1 MEELQQQIVIPLSK
15 TKIVMLL
22 FGALMFIAAGIW
34 FVFYPPNI
42 ENSYWVTPFNM
53 KLAGY
58 ASMIFFGTCAIFI
71 IRKLPDKKPGLI
83 IDDKGLTDN
92 SSGLPAGQILWSD
105 IEKVS
110 VIEIYGQ
117 RIIMLKAKH
126 PQDYIDRQTS
136 LFVRKGMELN
146 NSLYGTPLQI
156 TANGLKIS
164 FDNLLTL
171 ITKKFEDTRKSPTS
185 E

>member
-1 MEELQQQIVIPLSK
+1 MNKSGQQIVIPLSK
-15 TKIVMLL
+15 LKMITGLLGAVMFVVL
-22 FGALMFIAAGIW
+22 GIW

-42 ENSYWVTPFNM
+42 ENSYWVTPFKM

-58 ASMIFFGTCAIFI
+58 ASMIFFGTCAVFI
-71 IRKLPDKKPGLI
+71 IRKLPSDKPGLI
-83 IDDKGLTDN
+83 IDDTGLIDN
-92 SSGLPAGQILWSD
+92 SSGLHAGQILWSD

-117 RIIMLKAKH
+117 RLIMLHAKN

-146 NSLYGTPLQI
+146 NRLYGTPLSL
-156 TANGLKIS
+156 TAKGLKIS
-164 FDNLLTL
+164 FDDLLAL
-171 ITKKFEDTRKSPTS
+171 VSEKFEDARIKSS
-185 E
+185 A

>member
-1 MEELQQQIVIPLSK
+1 MEELRQQIVIPLNK
-15 TKIVMLL
+15 LKIILMLL
-22 FGALMFIAAGIW
+22 GAVMFVVLGIW

-42 ENSYWVTPFNM
+42 ENSYWVTPFKM

-58 ASMIFFGTCAIFI
+58 ASIVFFGTCAVFL
-71 IRKLPDKKPGLI
+71 IRKMPSDKPGLI
-83 IDDKGLTDN
+83 IDDTGLTDN

-110 VIEIYGQ
+110 VNEISGQ
-117 RIIMLKAKH
+117 RIIMLHAKN

-146 NSLYGTPLQI
+146 NRLYGKPLSL

-164 FDNLLTL
+164 LEDLLAL
-171 ITKKFEDTRKSPTS
+171 VTKKFEETRQK
-185 E
+185 